1 MLVLKYL
8 GFMRRINIMM
18 KKVMAFAAA
27 AVLAGALVTGCGAK
41 ESETTAAPETTA
53 VTEATTEAAP
63 TEAVTEAAAT
73 EAGTEAPATEAAE

>member
-1 MLVLKYL
+1 
-8 GFMRRINIMM
+8 MM

-63 TEAVTEAAAT
+63 TEAVTEAA
-73 EAGTEAPATEAAE
+73 E